1 MTAETPRWN
10 AEAQR
15 WQSEEPTAYAP
26 PPPPLPQYLPHVPG
40 SGAGH
45 PATARRGATQPDRG
59 PDGATV
65 VQRGLG
71 RKPVIALAVTAV
83 LIAVGTAVW
92 LDRGDEETPPAAGPG
107 PSVAPTA
114 PSEPDPSEPDGFG
127 EPSPSSEATYPS
139 NEPGDGATATKPA
152 PGFQIVD
159 DEEGFTL
166 AVPEGWERTSGNSG
180 VFYTAADE
188 RSLLQIFTIT
198 EPGLTPLEAVG
209 MASDSLSQNTEE
221 YREYSLGPVTGGP
234 ENPGD
239 DAAELHYAYLSE
251 TAGGMRECIERAFTA
266 TDGEK
271 YAVLACAP
279 AEESPYHR
287 TVLETAL
294 EHFAPGLS

>member
-26 PPPPLPQYLPHVPG
+26 PPPPLPQYLPHVPD
-40 SGAGH
+40 SGTGH
-45 PATARRGATQPDRG
+45 PGSAQRGVTQPG
-59 PDGATV
+59 QAPDAATV
-65 VQRGLG
+65 AQRGLG
-71 RKPVIALAVTAV
+71 RKPVVALAVTAV

-92 LDRGDEETPPAAGPG
+92 LGRGGEEKTPAAGPG

-114 PSEPDPSEPDGFG
+114 PTAPDPSESDGFG
-127 EPSPSSEATYPS
+127 ASPSYEETYPTD
-139 NEPGDGATATKPA
+139 EGGDGVAATEPA
-152 PGFQIVD
+152 PGFEIVD

-166 AVPEGWERTSGNSG
+166 AVPEGWERTSGNAG
-180 VFYTAADE
+180 VFYKAADE

-198 EPGLTPLEAVG
+198 EPDLTPLEAVG
-209 MASDSLSQNTEE
+209 LASDSLSQTTEE
-221 YREYSLGPVTGGP
+221 YREYSLGLVTGGA

-279 AEESPYHR
+279 AENSPYHR

-294 EHFAPGLS
+294 EHFTPGLS